1 MLRKQICLAAPM
13 RLSRIT
19 DCPSIATITFE
30 SPETRNAMTADLGKE
45 FRETVLTTIKDDA
58 AKGDIRALIVTGSG
72 TAFSAGGDVGFLN
85 TRLKDTPE
93 GNIKAM
99 MEFYFY
105 FLSVRQ
111 LKCPVIAAINGPAI
125 GAGLSF
131 ALGCDYRVA
140 AADAKLAVNFVK
152 LGIHPGMGSSFT
164 LPRLVGHSRAT
175 QMLLTGQQITGQQA
189 FDFGIV
195 NDVVPSPPKTGDKK
209 ADIAM
214 QNELVLK
221 KAVDIATVFARD
233 SSYLAVSQAVETLRG
248 DPEELKRA
256 CMREAKAQAECYTD
270 GRDLK
275 EALNALKEKRS
286 PKYV

>member
-1 MLRKQICLAAPM
+1 
-13 RLSRIT
+13 
-19 DCPSIATITFE
+19 
-30 SPETRNAMTADLGKE
+30 MTADVGKY
-45 FRETVLTTIKDDA
+45 FRETVLTRIKPA
-58 AKGDIRALIVTGSG
+58 AEKGDIRALVVTGNGS
-72 TAFSAGGDVGFLN
+72 AFSAGGDVQFLN
-85 TRLKDTPE
+85 ARLSDTRE

-111 LKCPVIAAINGPAI
+111 LQCPVIAAINGPAI
-125 GAGLSF
+125 GAGLAF

-140 AADAKLAVNFVK
+140 ASDAKLAVNFVK

-189 FDFGIV
+189 FDYGIV
-195 NDVVPSPPKTGDKK
+195 NDVVPSPPKSSDKK
-209 ADIAM
+209 ADM
-214 QNELVLK
+214 KKQNELVLN
-221 KAVDIATVFARD
+221 KALEIANVFTND

-248 DPEELKRA
+248 DPQDLEKA
-256 CMREAKAQAECYTD
+256 CLREAQAQAECYAD

-275 EALNALKEKRS
+275 EALTALKEKRS
-286 PKYV
+286 PKFV